1 MFQRRDNGGLDS
13 RRGVE
18 KWVGSRDAQNVKLV
32 TPGDEVCMWRW
43 EASGCN
49 NNRGR
54 YHSLLREH
62 WQGQPRGTVK
72 SVVLDMLRNP
82 SEIAK

>member
-43 EASGCN
+43 EASGCIIIEGGTTYFSGN
-49 NNRGR
+49 TGR
-54 YHSLLREH
+54 ASLGAQSRV
-62 WQGQPRGTVK
+62 WFWTC
-72 SVVLDMLRNP
+72 
-82 SEIAK
+82 